1 MLVGAEKK
9 TFEDPERKESILPQ
23 GKTRNL
29 YVQKLVLYHR
39 LFEKHSPG
47 QIYAV
52 GIVISI
58 FTEEETDRD
67 CVTSVKSRSL

>member
-1 MLVGAEKK
+1 MGAASESCIVGLGSGTGTDK
-9 TFEDPERKESILPQ
+9 L
-23 GKTRNL
+23 
-29 YVQKLVLYHR
+29 QKLVLYHR

-52 GIVISI
+52 GIFISI